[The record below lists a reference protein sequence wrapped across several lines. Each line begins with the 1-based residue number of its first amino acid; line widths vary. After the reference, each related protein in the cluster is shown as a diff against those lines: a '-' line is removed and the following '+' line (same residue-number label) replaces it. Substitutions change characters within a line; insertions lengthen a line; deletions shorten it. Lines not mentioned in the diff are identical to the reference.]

1 MVEVDGFVF
10 TRKRLD
16 TMAVDTRGKNK
27 KAKSEE
33 GKAAECQQHAKQN
46 LGQPGDCLLPPA
58 GPADCQQDPGQHSGQ
73 PGDCLQLS
81 PAARQLAPGELRA
94 DDQSGLVTVA
104 GPPEQAGSP
113 SNKESPQGWL
123 LCPIDGSSEDEA
135 AAKQLLGV
143 LPAVGSQQQR
153 LLLLC
158 NKLSKVWQWA

>member
-1 MVEVDGFVF
+1 MDGFVF

-16 TMAVDTRGKNK
+16 TMAVDSQGKNK

-33 GKAAECQQHAKQN
+33 AKPAECQQHAEQN

-58 GPADCQQDPGQHSGQ
+58 GPADCQLDPGQHSGQ

-81 PAARQLAPGELRA
+81 PAARQLATGKLRA

-104 GPPEQAGSP
+104 GPPEQAGTT
-113 SNKESPQGWL
+113 SNKNSRQGWL
-123 LCPIDGSSEDEA
+123 LRPMDGSSEDEA
-135 AAKQLLGV
+135 AAKQLLGAI
-143 LPAVGSQQQR
+143 PAVGSQQQR

-158 NKLSKVWQWA
+158 NILSKVWQKA